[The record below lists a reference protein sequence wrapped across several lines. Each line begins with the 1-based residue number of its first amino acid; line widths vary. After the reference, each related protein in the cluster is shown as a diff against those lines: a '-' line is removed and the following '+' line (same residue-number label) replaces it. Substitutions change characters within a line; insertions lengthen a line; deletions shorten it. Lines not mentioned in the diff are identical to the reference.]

1 MEKLLNKIN
10 EKKKDK
16 TTLLKYIKC
25 FIENEKS
32 EELFKSNSEYKK
44 IKDFLNKKMDL

>member
-1 MEKLLNKIN
+1 MEKLLNKIKL
-10 EKKKDK
+10 KKNDK
-16 TTLLKYIKC
+16 NTLVEYIKC

-44 IKDFLNKKMDL
+44 IKDFINKIGN